1 MLNSNLYN
9 SLNLTSSLQK
19 IWRTEKYLKETTKV
33 NLSHSTGP
41 ETGLFNISILQE
53 KQEGSNVLESRLK
66 KI

>member
-1 MLNSNLYN
+1 MDETLRKQVLGD
-9 SLNLTSSLQK
+9 TWPK
-19 IWRTEKYLKETTKV
+19 GRKETTKV